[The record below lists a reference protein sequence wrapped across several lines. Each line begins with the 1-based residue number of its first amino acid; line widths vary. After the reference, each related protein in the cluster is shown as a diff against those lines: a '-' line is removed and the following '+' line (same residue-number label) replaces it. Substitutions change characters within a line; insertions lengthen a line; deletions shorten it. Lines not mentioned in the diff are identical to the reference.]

1 MQNRADNL
9 TTIAA
14 PATGPGGAI
23 SLIRLSGPRAIAITE
38 SIFSK
43 PLADAEGYTVHFGTV
58 ADGDRLLDEVLVSV
72 FRAPRSYTG

>member
-38 SIFSK
+38 SISRNRWPTRK
-43 PLADAEGYTVHFGTV
+43 DIPYI
-58 ADGDRLLDEVLVSV
+58 S
-72 FRAPRSYTG
+72 AP